1 MMIHRFGTA
10 LCLCLTLMAVGCTT
24 ERDIPSQVLGGG
36 TEVRTLASMLP
47 FISKSLTPLL
57 AEQTF
62 GPPNARSATGPTNYV
77 YIVEDEKK
85 VNLTFPGPTD
95 FISFASLQDRN
106 GVTTPITIRD

>member
-1 MMIHRFGTA
+1 MIHRLRIA
-10 LCLCLTLMAVGCTT
+10 LCLCLALAAVGCTT

-47 FISKSLTPLL
+47 FIKKSLTPLL

-62 GPPNARSATGPTNYV
+62 GLPNARSGTGPINYV
-77 YIVEDEKK
+77 YSVEDEKK